1 MLITAEKAV
10 ERIKITARTI
20 DTIDCLLNF
29 FTIWA
34 TKYIVKMTPIPQPIA
49 KKRTYS
55 MLTLPK
61 MISKNVEAAPVNMIM
76 YILVLAA
83 TLGATPI
90 AS

>member
-1 MLITAEKAV
+1 
-10 ERIKITARTI
+10 
-20 DTIDCLLNF
+20 
-29 FTIWA
+29 
-34 TKYIVKMTPIPQPIA
+34 MTPIPQPIA